1 MRFRRAPRRAIIDR
15 ITGLEELL
23 NRRHRRSITIWG
35 DDSDDVHR
43 QIAEMRADGRLR
55 AGDRVN
61 IVRWQE

>member
-15 ITGLEELL
+15 ITELEELL
-23 NRRHRRSITIWG
+23 NRRYRRSVTIW
-35 DDSDDVHR
+35 DDGNVAQQR
-43 QIAEMRADGRLR
+43 VEMEADGRLR